1 VRLKRFIG
9 LNFVTDERICDGY
22 YYAASMKLL
31 RRLLMN
37 PEVLL
42 TPPEIVQVDDGV
54 AKERIDIK

>member
-1 VRLKRFIG
+1 
-9 LNFVTDERICDGY
+9 
-22 YYAASMKLL
+22 MKLL